1 MPQEGSTFVKQEGNT
16 NTRGLM
22 VAKMDS
28 SIDNNME
35 KSSSNG
41 VGQPK
46 HLISIG
52 CESLLQCDEVI
63 TQDNRHTHS
72 SHENAYFTQSII
84 ETSNSNSEI
93 CAQVKFD
100 KPPKN
105 QRA

>member
-1 MPQEGSTFVKQEGNT
+1 MPQEGSTFVKQEGV

-22 VAKMDS
+22 VAKIDS
-28 SIDNNME
+28 SDNKME

-100 KPPKN
+100 KPPK